1 MCAKGPDDPSGR
13 QHGLAND
20 ELPND
25 EWAAHAWH
33 SSFVI
38 LPFFIHPP
46 SHALPALHRWQIS
59 WPQNLL
65 SLAGYADE

>member
-1 MCAKGPDDPSGR
+1 MGR
-13 QHGLAND
+13 ACLA
-20 ELPND
+20 
-25 EWAAHAWH
+25 
-33 SSFVI
+33 FVI